1 MRTDYETHDDLL
13 WRRRSDQYR
22 RAKKMETY
30 LTAEGLLD
38 KVRISQ
44 GTVAEA
50 ATRSDLDFIVSTS
63 PAKVA
68 VPVINALP
76 LLTGMGTDKVFE
88 SVKAQILG

>member
-1 MRTDYETHDDLL
+1 MKHMMICCGAGVATSTVAL
-13 WRRRSDQYR
+13 
-22 RAKKMETY
+22 KKLEAY

-63 PAKVA
+63 TAKVA
-68 VPVINALP
+68 VEVINALP
-76 LLTGMGTDKVFE
+76 LLTGIGTEKVFE